1 MFTKNTHRTIILV
14 LAAGFL
20 CSAPLSLLAEKKPK
34 TSNKGVPADK
44 IVPVKTSSEKGAKA
58 REIEEIYGTA
68 GQDFTGNTRTKPL
81 ATDGQTGQTQG
92 LPNTQ
97 QRTPSLMGDRRVTS
111 EEAERKAIED
121 DLEKAT
127 KEKGKEKEKYYCNAK
142 NLQNSRKAFAET
154 DLDKE
159 IGIENRRLLICPQRD
174 KFLNNDCTLVINPK
188 DCEFDKSLAHNL
200 CDSYNEA
207 YVRSRIK
214 RMKMELDRRLCCD
227 GPKPQPGCSWLG
239 NPQQAD

>member
-1 MFTKNTHRTIILV
+1 MFTKNTHKAIV
-14 LAAGFL
+14 FALAAGFL
-20 CSAPLSLLAEKKPK
+20 YSAPLSLLAEKKRK
-34 TSNKGVPADK
+34 TIKNTGAATDK
-44 IVPVKTSSEKGAKA
+44 IVPVDKSSQKGRNA
-58 REIEEIYGTA
+58 RTDETAFEEA
-68 GQDFTGNTRTKPL
+68 GRDMDGKGNRNLPPL
-81 ATDGQTGQTQG
+81 GKRGHTGQTQG

-97 QRTPSLMGDRRVTS
+97 QGTPSLMGDRRVTS

-127 KEKGKEKEKYYCNAK
+127 KEKGKEKEYNCNAK

-159 IGIENRRLLICPQRD
+159 IGIENRRLLVCPQRD
-174 KFLNNDCTLVINPK
+174 KFLNNDCTLVLNPK

-227 GPKPQPGCSWLG
+227 GQKPQPGCSWLG
-239 NPQQAD
+239 NP